1 MVQSAVLPAERDLA
15 VGGLEMS
22 IRSVIL
28 SVLAGCVFV
37 GCGDSTGMA
46 EEVVSEVQTAMPQS
60 EEVSAEPDIIPL
72 EDVQASQ
79 SGSVSQTIATTQITI
94 TYDRPVA
101 RGRQLFGGI
110 VAYGQIWNPGANDA
124 TKASFSH
131 PVTVNGMSL
140 PAGDYSLWAIPDPE
154 EWTVI
159 FNRAADVY
167 HEPYPGEEH
176 EELRLTV
183 KPMTGQ
189 HMETL
194 AFYFPAVEKKDAELR
209 LHWGETIVSLAISA
223 P

>member
-1 MVQSAVLPAERDLA
+1 MNVRLTA
-15 VGGLEMS
+15 
-22 IRSVIL
+22 I
-28 SVLAGCVFV
+28 SVLAAGAFV
-37 GCGDSTGMA
+37 ACGGAGGME
-46 EEVVSEVQTAMPQS
+46 EEVPPAQVAVPQP
-60 EEVSAEPDIIPL
+60 EAIEPEIIPL

-79 SGSVSQTIATTQITI
+79 SGSVSQTISTTQVTI

-101 RGRQLFGGI
+101 RGRELFGGI
-110 VAYGQIWNPGANDA
+110 VAYGEVWNPGANDA
-124 TKASFSH
+124 TKVSVNR

-140 PAGDYSLWAIPDPE
+140 PAGDYSIWAIPDPD

-183 KPMTGQ
+183 APQTGQ

-194 AFYFPAVEKKDAELR
+194 TFYFPAVEKKDAELR
-209 LHWGETIVSLAISA
+209 LHWGETIVPLQITV

>member
-1 MVQSAVLPAERDLA
+1 MNVRLT
-15 VGGLEMS
+15 
-22 IRSVIL
+22 IL
-28 SVLAGCVFV
+28 SVSAAAVLLGA
-37 GCGDSTGMA
+37 CGGGGMA
-46 EEVVSEVQTAMPQS
+46 EEVAPAAPETVPQTDAVQPEV
-60 EEVSAEPDIIPL
+60 IPL

-101 RGRQLFGGI
+101 RGRELFGGI
-110 VAYGQIWNPGANDA
+110 VAYGEIWNPGANDA
-124 TKASFSH
+124 TMVSVSQ

-140 PAGDYSLWAIPDPE
+140 PAGDYSIWAIPDPE

-159 FNRAADVY
+159 LNRAADVY

-183 KPMTGQ
+183 APQTGQ

-209 LHWGETIVSLAISA
+209 LHWGETIVPLQITV

>member
-1 MVQSAVLPAERDLA
+1 MNVRLTVISVSVAVLL
-15 VGGLEMS
+15 VSCGG
-22 IRSVIL
+22 
-28 SVLAGCVFV
+28 G
-37 GCGDSTGMA
+37 GGMA
-46 EEVVSEVQTAMPQS
+46 EEVVPAAMPQP
-60 EEVSAEPDIIPL
+60 EAIEPEIIPL

-79 SGSVSQTIATTQITI
+79 SGSVSQTITTTQITI

-101 RGRQLFGGI
+101 RGRELFGGI
-110 VAYGQIWNPGANDA
+110 VAFGEIWNPGANDA
-124 TKASFSH
+124 TKVSVSH
-131 PVTVNGMSL
+131 PVTINGMSL
-140 PAGDYSLWAIPDPE
+140 PAGDYSIWAIPDPD

-183 KPMTGQ
+183 APQTGQ

-209 LHWGETIVSLAISA
+209 LHWGETIVPLQITV